1 MPGGVRTHGRTTA
14 VTGAVLC
21 VAVVL
26 AQQAAQ
32 AGHES
37 PFYPSFYPQEIRI
50 EALDPAA
57 AAAGWPKARVHAYVG
72 ADLFGNASMPADS
85 TAVASLHSY
94 LVLTFDSTSGRY
106 AARSGDVQSR
116 CAAAGRTLR
125 ALAPGSTDFVP
136 YPYPVTPYHADYL
149 EQFDLARRAQAQ
161 FFAPAGD
168 AAAGPSLKIRT
179 RGRLAEALLSGDW
192 KADAS
197 GWDATLEEI
206 DLDRLGGPSSTWL
219 GGWIGAPWF
228 KQGWFQAHRL
238 YAEHVG
244 ATAGP
249 AAEAAY
255 RRLVAGAYRNATER
269 INLERALVSTL
280 AAGCERVVV
289 GYTLKREY
297 FNSDYSNGV
306 ENVAFDSQAGLL
318 SQIFPRTVKLKDFPW
333 NGWLRLGIASTPSA
347 AWNPIGGFNDAFG
360 QLLWSAIGDAALLPE
375 PYGGSWIAN
384 RASAVAG
391 AASGVVIIPRD
402 ALRPEAGTG
411 LLRQVSA
418 GRAAQQRL
426 RYSVVTS
433 SFHDGT
439 ATGVADILYPYVF
452 AFRWGAERRGNG
464 DSFDPAIARSTAL
477 LREWL
482 AGFKVIGVKTQTRD
496 FGGDL
501 KFTYRVPVV
510 DVYLNHR
517 STDPWESA
525 AVASP
530 WSTLPWQV
538 IVLME
543 EAVKRGF
550 AAFSDSEARR
560 LRVPWLDLVRDR
572 ELGRRLAVLVDEFRQ
587 EGYRPEALRQLVT
600 TDEARERWSALAR
613 FYAEH
618 GHFLVTNGPYR
629 LDSWSADG
637 VVLQVFRDSSYPQG
651 VGSFDAYAIPLRA
664 YAAKLEDRGD
674 RIEIAA
680 DVERVSKFQ
689 RSYEVER
696 AALAPESDGAQN
708 DDRPEC
714 RYVII
719 GPGGNVVRAGLA
731 AFRKDE
737 RFVVD
742 LKDLATPGLYTVAA
756 ALFIGG
762 NAVNPEVR
770 VVEHRVAGALAPRRG
785 VHPQRDIPLS
795 R

>member
-1 MPGGVRTHGRTTA
+1 MTLCAA
-14 VTGAVLC
+14 VALYQGIAR
-21 VAVVL
+21 
-26 AQQAAQ
+26 
-32 AGHES
+32 AGHEAT
-37 PFYPSFYPQEIRI
+37 FYPSFYPQEIRI
-50 EALDPAA
+50 ETLDAA
-57 AAAGWPKARVHAYVG
+57 SAGAGWSKPRVHAYVG
-72 ADLFGNASMPADS
+72 NDLFGGGSVPADA

-94 LVLTFDSTSGRY
+94 LVLTFDASYGRY
-106 AARSGDVQSR
+106 AAGSGDVQSR

-125 ALAPGSTDFVP
+125 ALAPGGADFVLH
-136 YPYPVTPYHADYL
+136 PYPVTPYHADYL

-161 FFAPAGD
+161 FLAQVDD
-168 AAAGPSLKIRT
+168 AAAGPSLRIRT
-179 RGRLAEALLSGDW
+179 RGRLAEVLVPGDW

-197 GWDATLEEI
+197 GWDATLEEV
-206 DLDRLGGPSSTWL
+206 DVDRLRSPSSPWP
-219 GGWIGAPWF
+219 GGWIGAPWI

-238 YAEHVG
+238 YAEHFVG
-244 ATAGP
+244 GTAGLW
-249 AAEAAY
+249 AEAAY

-269 INLERALVSTL
+269 INLERVFVATLV
-280 AAGCERVVV
+280 AGCERVVV

-297 FNSDYSNGV
+297 FNTEYSNGV
-306 ENVAFDSQAGLL
+306 ENVAFDSQGGLQ

-333 NGWLRLGIASTPSA
+333 NGWLRLGIATTPTA
-347 AWNPIGGFNDAFG
+347 AWNPVGGLNDAFG
-360 QLLWSAIGDAALLPE
+360 QLLWSAIGDPALLPE

-391 AASGVVIIPRD
+391 AASGVVTVPKD

-411 LLRQVSA
+411 FPRRVGA
-418 GRAAQQRL
+418 GKTAQQRL

-433 SFHDGT
+433 NFHDGT
-439 ATGVADILYPYVF
+439 ATGVADILYPYIF
-452 AFRWGAERRGNG
+452 AFRWGVERNGNSG
-464 DSFDPAIARSTAL
+464 SFDPAIARSTAL
-477 LREWL
+477 MREWL

-517 STDPWESA
+517 STDPWEAA
-525 AVASP
+525 AVAPP

-543 EAVKRGF
+543 EAVRRGF
-550 AAFSDSEARR
+550 AAFSESEAQR

-572 ELGRRLAVLVDEFRQ
+572 VTGERLAPLVDEFRQ
-587 EGYRPEALRQLVT
+587 QGYRPPALRELVT
-600 TDEARERWSALAR
+600 AEEARERWTALAG
-613 FYAEH
+613 FYAKY

-629 LDSWSADG
+629 LDSWSPGG
-637 VVLQVFRDSSYPQG
+637 VALQVFRDSSYPQG

-664 YAAKLEDRGD
+664 YVSKLEDRGD

-689 RSYEVER
+689 RSYEIER
-696 AALAPESDGAQN
+696 VALAAESDGAEN
-708 DDRPEC
+708 NDRPEC
-714 RYVII
+714 RYVIV
-719 GPGGNVVRAGLA
+719 GPRGNVVRAGTA
-731 AFRKDE
+731 AFRKDG

-742 LKDLATPGLYTVAA
+742 LKSLGGPGLYTVAA

-762 NAVNPEVR
+762 NALNPEIK
-770 VVEHRVAGALAPRRG
+770 VVEHRVGATSAARPRLRAR
-785 VHPQRDIPLS
+785 PAQS

>member
-1 MPGGVRTHGRTTA
+1 MAGA
-14 VTGAVLC
+14 SAVLF

-50 EALDPAA
+50 ETLEPAA
-57 AAAGWPKARVHAYVG
+57 AAAGWSKSRVHAYVG
-72 ADLFGNASMPADS
+72 SDVFGGGLVPADA
-85 TAVASLHSY
+85 TAVVSLYSF
-94 LVLTFDSTSGRY
+94 LVLTFDATYGRY
-106 AARSGDVQSR
+106 AAGSGDVESR

-125 ALAPGSTDFVP
+125 ALAPGGADFVP

-149 EQFDLARRAQAQ
+149 EQFDLARRTQAQ
-161 FFAPAGD
+161 FLAQGDD
-168 AAAGPSLKIRT
+168 AAAGPGLKIRT
-179 RGRLAEALLSGDW
+179 RGRLAEALVSGDW

-206 DLDRLGGPSSTWL
+206 DVDRLGGPSSTWP
-219 GGWIGAPWF
+219 GGWIGAPWI
-228 KQGWFQAHRL
+228 KQGWFQAHQL
-238 YAEHVG
+238 YAEHFVG
-244 ATAGP
+244 GTAGLW
-249 AAEAAY
+249 AEAAY

-269 INLERALVSTL
+269 INLERALVAML
-280 AAGCERVVV
+280 AAGCERVVI

-297 FNSDYSNGV
+297 FNSEYSNGV

-333 NGWLRLGIASTPSA
+333 NGWLRLGIASAPSA

-360 QLLWSAIGDAALLPE
+360 RLLWSAVGDPALLPE

-384 RASAVAG
+384 RASAVAD
-391 AASGVVIIPRD
+391 AASGIVTVPQD
-402 ALRPEAGTG
+402 ALAPEAGTG
-411 LLRQVSA
+411 FLRPVGA
-418 GRAAQQRL
+418 GKTAQLRL

-439 ATGVADILYPYVF
+439 ATGVADILYPYIF
-452 AFRWGAERRGNG
+452 AFRWGVERRANR

-477 LREWL
+477 MREWL

-501 KFTYRVPVV
+501 KFIYRVPVV

-517 STDPWESA
+517 STHPQEAA
-525 AVASP
+525 AVAPP
-530 WSTLPWQV
+530 WSTLPWEV

-543 EAVKRGF
+543 EAVKRGL
-550 AAFSDSEARR
+550 AAFSESEAQR

-572 ELGRRLAVLVDEFRQ
+572 ATGERLAALVDEFRQ
-587 EGYRPEALRQLVT
+587 EAYRPPALRELVT
-600 TDEARERWSALAR
+600 ADEARERWSALAR

-680 DVERVSKFQ
+680 DAERVSKFQ

-696 AALAPESDGAQN
+696 AVLAPESDGAQN

-719 GPGGNVVRAGLA
+719 GSGGNVVRAGLA
-731 AFRKDE
+731 AFRKDG

-742 LKDLATPGLYTVAA
+742 LKDLTTPGLYTVAA

-770 VVEHRVAGALAPRRG
+770 VIEHRVAGALAPRRG
-785 VHPQRDIPLS
+785 VRPQRDIPLS

>member
-1 MPGGVRTHGRTTA
+1 MTLCAA
-14 VTGAVLC
+14 VALYQGIAR
-21 VAVVL
+21 
-26 AQQAAQ
+26 
-32 AGHES
+32 AGHEAT
-37 PFYPSFYPQEIRI
+37 FYPSFYPQEIRI
-50 EALDPAA
+50 ETLDAA
-57 AAAGWPKARVHAYVG
+57 SAGAGWSKPRVHAYVG
-72 ADLFGNASMPADS
+72 HDLFGGGSVPADA

-94 LVLTFDSTSGRY
+94 LVLTFDAIYGRY
-106 AARSGDVQSR
+106 AAGSGDVESR

-125 ALAPGSTDFVP
+125 ALAPGGADFVP
-136 YPYPVTPYHADYL
+136 HPYPVTPYHADYL
-149 EQFDLARRAQAQ
+149 EQFDLARRTQAQ
-161 FFAPAGD
+161 FLAQGDD

-179 RGRLAEALLSGDW
+179 RGRLAEALVSGDW
-192 KADAS
+192 KADPS

-206 DLDRLGGPSSTWL
+206 DVDRLGGPSSTWP
-219 GGWIGAPWF
+219 GGWIGAPWI
-228 KQGWFQAHRL
+228 KQGWFQAHQL
-238 YAEHVG
+238 YAEHFVG
-244 ATAGP
+244 GTAGLW
-249 AAEAAY
+249 AEAAY

-269 INLERALVSTL
+269 MNLERALVAML

-306 ENVAFDSQAGLL
+306 ENVAFASQAGLL

-333 NGWLRLGIASTPSA
+333 NGWLRLGIASAPSA

-360 QLLWSAIGDAALLPE
+360 RLLWSAIGDPALLPE
-375 PYGGSWIAN
+375 PSGGSWIAN

-391 AASGVVIIPRD
+391 AASGVVTVPKD
-402 ALRPEAGTG
+402 ALAPEAGTG
-411 LLRQVSA
+411 FLRSVGA
-418 GRAAQQRL
+418 GKTAQLRL
-426 RYSVVTS
+426 RYAVVTS

-439 ATGVADILYPYVF
+439 ATGVADILYPYIF
-452 AFRWGAERRGNG
+452 AFRWGVERRGNSDG
-464 DSFDPAIARSTAL
+464 FDPAIARSTAL
-477 LREWL
+477 MREWL
-482 AGFKVIGVKTQTRD
+482 AGFKVIGVRTQTRD

-501 KFTYRVPVV
+501 KFIYRVPVV

-517 STDPWESA
+517 STDPQEAA
-525 AVASP
+525 AVAPP
-530 WSTLPWQV
+530 WSTLPWEV
-538 IVLME
+538 MVLME
-543 EAVKRGF
+543 EAVKRGL
-550 AAFSDSEARR
+550 AAFSESEAQR

-572 ELGRRLAVLVDEFRQ
+572 ATGERLAALLDEFRQ
-587 EGYRPEALRQLVT
+587 EAYRPPALRELVT
-600 TDEARERWSALAR
+600 TEEARERWNALAR

-618 GHFLVTNGPYR
+618 GHFLITNGPYR

-637 VVLQVFRDSSYPQG
+637 VALQVFRDSSYPQG

-664 YAAKLEDRGD
+664 YASKVEDRGD

-689 RSYEVER
+689 RSYEIER
-696 AALAPESDGAQN
+696 VALAPESDGAQN

-731 AFRKDE
+731 VFRKDG

-742 LKDLATPGLYTVAA
+742 LKDLTAPGLYTVAA

-762 NAVNPEVR
+762 NAVNPEVK
-770 VVEHRVAGALAPRRG
+770 VIEHRVAGTLAPRRG
-785 VHPQRDIPLS
+785 VRRQRDIPLS

>member
-1 MPGGVRTHGRTTA
+1 MQVWRKGIAVATLLLGVATTQPIA
-14 VTGAVLC
+14 H
-21 VAVVL
+21 
-26 AQQAAQ
+26 

-37 PFYPSFYPQEIRI
+37 PFYPSFYPQEVRI
-50 EALDPAA
+50 ETLDPAA
-57 AAAGWPKARVHAYVG
+57 AAAGWTKARVHAYIGDGLFAGG
-72 ADLFGNASMPADS
+72 AVPADA
-85 TAVASLHSY
+85 TAVVSLRSY
-94 LVLTFDSTSGRY
+94 VVLTFDGAYGPY
-106 AARSGDVQSR
+106 AAGSGDVESR
-116 CAAAGRTLR
+116 CAAAGRIMH
-125 ALAPGSTDFVP
+125 ALTPGDGSYVFHP
-136 YPYPVTPYHADYL
+136 YPITPYHADYL
-149 EQFDLARRAQAQ
+149 EQFDLARRTQAQ
-161 FFAPAGD
+161 FLAQGND

-179 RGRLAEALLSGDW
+179 RGRLAEALVSGDW
-192 KADAS
+192 RADAS

-206 DLDRLGGPSSTWL
+206 DVDQLGGPSSIWP
-219 GGWIGAPWF
+219 GGWIGAPWI
-228 KQGWFQAHRL
+228 KQGWFQAHQL
-238 YAEHVG
+238 YAEHLVG
-244 ATAGP
+244 GTAGLW
-249 AAEAAY
+249 AEAAY
-255 RRLVAGAYRNATER
+255 RRLVAGAYRNETER
-269 INLERALVSTL
+269 INLERSLVAML

-333 NGWLRLGIASTPSA
+333 NGWLRLGIATTPSA

-360 QLLWSAIGDAALLPE
+360 RLLWSAMGDSALLPE

-391 AASGVVIIPRD
+391 AASGVVTVPKD
-402 ALRPEAGTG
+402 ALAPEAGTG
-411 LLRQVSA
+411 FLRPVGA
-418 GRAAQQRL
+418 GKTAQLRL

-433 SFHDGT
+433 NFHDGT

-452 AFRWGAERRGNG
+452 AFRWGVERRGKR

-477 LREWL
+477 MREWL
-482 AGFKVIGVKTQTRD
+482 AGFKVIGVGTQSRD

-517 STDPWESA
+517 STDPQEAA
-525 AVASP
+525 AVAPP
-530 WSTLPWQV
+530 WSTLPWEV
-538 IVLME
+538 MVLME
-543 EAVKRGF
+543 EAVKRGL
-550 AAFSDSEARR
+550 AAFSESEAQR
-560 LRVPWLDLVRDR
+560 LRVPWLDLVRVR
-572 ELGRRLAVLVDEFRQ
+572 EVGGRLAMLVDEFRQ

-600 TDEARERWSALAR
+600 TDEARERWTALAR

-674 RIEIAA
+674 RVEIAA
-680 DVERVSKFQ
+680 DLERVSKFQ

-731 AFRKDE
+731 AFRKDG

-742 LKDLATPGLYTVAA
+742 LKDLTTPGLYTVAA

-770 VVEHRVAGALAPRRG
+770 VIEHRVTAALAPRRG
-785 VHPQRDIPLS
+785 MRPQRDIPLS